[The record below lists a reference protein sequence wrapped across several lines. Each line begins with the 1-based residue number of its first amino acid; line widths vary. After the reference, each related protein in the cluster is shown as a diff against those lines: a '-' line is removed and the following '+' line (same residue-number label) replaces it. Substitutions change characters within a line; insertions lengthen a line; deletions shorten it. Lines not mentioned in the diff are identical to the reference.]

1 MTKKRYLFMILAA
14 AILLT
19 SVLAAGCTDPSSG
32 GGSGTNT
39 VSFLS
44 LQILPQTNGFNG
56 DTENPVCLDISNGTV
71 ELFDIRV
78 RLTNPSD
85 YEIISLRYN
94 GTTFTSDRFGSESTN
109 SDIYIMNAVA
119 PADEAEYTVTITDI
133 YYRVGSETRRLE
145 SMTGNSAVVR
155 IDPDFELT
163 LDFSEAD
170 ADADIGVYTV
180 NYRSAIPFPANNDMN
195 ADDGYGYSD
204 KIFVGWFTEPE
215 GGDEVLY
222 GANYL
227 YYKDVTLYARYATA
241 FNYSSDG
248 ESVTVTGLTEEGRA
262 TSFDIVIPSEMEGLP
277 VTSIAPRA
285 FATVGAGKTFVLA
298 DSVKTIGDYAF
309 YNATGVRV
317 IMPGVTDIGYAAFM
331 NAGRMYLGNPGDYQ
345 ELPLSLERIGAYAF
359 ANSGFDTRFM
369 PAGATAATTFSMSLF
384 IPATVNYIGA
394 NAFSG
399 SLFEAVYIPS
409 GSALST
415 GELPAEDADGYD
427 YTDFHIGEGIFR
439 DSSALETVITGYT
452 LSSRGAIQTAA
463 SGGLEVISDYMFYN
477 CRALVT
483 GSGTTGLRLVPGL
496 RLIGAN
502 AFSSTNSSGS
512 SHGMTSLNS
521 LTIPST
527 VEYIGDSAFAN
538 AALYTVTF
546 DPASALRTLGAWAFQ
561 ETNITEITFYS
572 LTEYGAA
579 PFWGSTTIRY
589 VNILTDNVPTFVVPT
604 TDATNI
610 IYFVPYSSLARF
622 RAAEGWN
629 GDYGGAI
636 ERRMTI
642 LSYDHRVNAGSD
654 DGYVFEPVD
663 ENGSLTTD
671 TAARY
676 AKITHLYSTESEVIV
691 PRTVSTDGSAFYTVT
706 DIGTYV
712 TDDAWTDSLSDNI
725 IEVRI
730 PDSVVRIAESAFY
743 NVSKLMNVAWSYVGE
758 SGAETEYSSGDVSG
772 LKLKYI
778 GNYAFQNTSLVYFKS
793 PATLE
798 YIGGEAFM
806 NSALETADLTLGA
819 NIQIGTSAFSNNKIS
834 LLTIGSAG
842 SIGGYAFANQTGSA
856 MTVRFLISTPPER
869 SAFDPFLNCTVSVA
883 YVPSQ
888 AAREN
893 FEKADFS
900 ATLSEKYTL
909 GA

>member
-170 ADADIGVYTV
+170 VGADTGVYTV

-195 ADDGYGYSD
+195 ADDGYGYQD

-331 NAGRMYLGNPGDYQ
+331 NAGRMYLGYPGYYQ

-427 YTDFHIGEGIFR
+427 FTDFNIGEGIFR

-452 LSSRGAIQTAA
+452 LSSRGSVQIAA

-496 RLIGAN
+496 RHIGAN
-502 AFSSTNSSGS
+502 AFSSANSSGS
-512 SHGMTSLNS
+512 EHGMTSLNS
-521 LTIPST
+521 VTIPST

-589 VNILTDNVPTFVVPT
+589 VNILTDNVPTFVKPT
-604 TDATNI
+604 SDTTGLRI
-610 IYFVPYSSLARF
+610 KYFVQYSSLARF
-622 RAAEGWN
+622 RAATGWS
-629 GDYGGAI
+629 DI
-636 ERRMTI
+636 SERI
-642 LSYDHRVNAGSD
+642 LSYDHRVMAGSD
-654 DGYVFEPVD
+654 GGYVFEPVD

-676 AKITHLYSTESEVIV
+676 AKITYLYSTESEVIV
-691 PRTVSTDGSAFYTVT
+691 PRTVSTDGSAFYTAT

-834 LLTIGSAG
+834 FLTIGSAG

-883 YVPSQ
+883 YVPDSI
-888 AAREN
+888 ALGN
-893 FEKADFS
+893 FSSSGFS
-900 ATLSEKYTL
+900 TTLNGKYEV